1 MAVNAASSSYVNN
14 ASSNKGFSGL
24 ASGVDTESMVEQLLS
39 GTQSK
44 IDKQEGIKQQL
55 EWKQEIYRDI
65 ISQIN
70 SFQNKFFSYSS
81 SSNLM
86 SEAFFNAMS
95 AISSSSAFK
104 ATATTSASTGSS
116 SMEVRRLA
124 TKASITSGSTVSG
137 TLSGKL
143 DKAALQKLIDGQLG
157 TKEDYTVKFKVGDKD
172 VSVDLR
178 DVFVS
183 EDGKSFTNHTAA
195 DRDRLIQEKLTE
207 AFKDTGVKATVTGG
221 TVKLVTEG
229 DGRQTITVSG
239 DSGKLGLQR
248 LGLTANATSVNKTSD
263 KTSTLTG
270 KVDGTPKMEFTVT
283 LDDLKK
289 TVSIDLR
296 DLMDKN
302 GALLG
307 SDKIKDVLQKGL
319 DMAHGEGQVNIKG
332 FDVATGTFDLE
343 AGPGRKVD
351 IGGSDAAMAA
361 LGMKNGQSNRI
372 TLGSKLGDLNLGTKL
387 QGGTFRFTI
396 NGQEFH
402 FTEDTAIIDA
412 MDIINRSDAGV
423 RMVYRAQDDKFV
435 LEAKESGA
443 GKQIEI
449 SQEEGNF
456 INALFG
462 SGVKTGSRMRSKALE
477 AYEIPFSTDVSFDS
491 TKLLATPGDTTLKD
505 LGLTLKDKDGKDIPE
520 ETKLSDLST
529 ASGGIYSFDAEKTTI
544 TRKVDN
550 KLTLA
555 DLGLTLKDKDGKAI
569 AGTTTLAELS
579 KVSDGLYSFADG
591 KIMRQVDGETTLD
604 DLGIQLGGIPGTT
617 TLNDLTTATSGKLVY
632 EDGRIVLTQNYGTTD
647 AVTAESLEK
656 LFGTDDFNNLGV
668 DSGTAFQKVD
678 GQNAEVMVDGT
689 LTERSSNNF
698 TINGIN
704 YDLNDITGEYSDVTK
719 DYSVA
724 VTFDGTT
731 YKDANGKE
739 YTDVIEVDDGGTKK
753 YLAFSGNYKD
763 ADGKTVNKDD
773 LVDVGGVM
781 KKFTGTA
788 AKVTVTQNTDQIMD
802 GIKEFIDEYN
812 KLVKTLNDLVDED
825 TTYREYPPLTAAQ
838 KKEMSEREIELW
850 EEKSKGGLLHRD
862 STVQTF
868 LQQMRTALYQKP
880 AGAGYALYELGIETG
895 TWEQKGQLTFGTD
908 GEAKLRQLL
917 ENDPTGVM
925 KLFTDKE
932 EGLGAKLNEI
942 LNQTAKISS
951 SSPGT
956 LVQIAGVKG
965 MGTDKNNSMYEQMK
979 AIDDKIA
986 ALKRTYEAEKTRYW
1000 KQFNTMEQLIS
1011 NMNTQ
1016 SAYLAQ
1022 MMGG

>member
-44 IDKQEGIKQQL
+44 IDKQEGLKQQL
-55 EWKQEIYRDI
+55 QWKQEIYRDI

-70 SFQNKFFSYSS
+70 SFQTKFFSFSS

-86 SEAFFNAMS
+86 SDAFFNAMS

-104 ATATTSASTGSS
+104 ATATSSASTGSS

-124 TKASITSGSTVSG
+124 TKASITSGSTI
-137 TLSGKL
+137 SGKL
-143 DKAALQKLIDGQLG
+143 DGKLDSAALQKLIDGQLG
-157 TKEDYTVKFKVGDKD
+157 TKEDYTVKFKVGDKS

-178 DVFVS
+178 DVFVNDS
-183 EDGKSFTNHTAA
+183 TGTFTNYTAA
-195 DRDRLIQEKLTE
+195 DRDRLIQEKLTD
-207 AFKDTGVKATVTGG
+207 AFKDTGVKASVSGG
-221 TVKLVTEG
+221 TIKLVSEG
-229 DGRQTITVSG
+229 DNRQTITVSG
-239 DSGKLGLQR
+239 DSGKLGLQK
-248 LGLTANATSVNKTSD
+248 LGLTANATSVNKTAN

-270 KVDGTPKMEFTVT
+270 KVDGTPRMEFTVT

-296 DLMDKN
+296 DLMNADGSLKSDADIQK
-302 GALLG
+302 AL
-307 SDKIKDVLQKGL
+307 QAGL
-319 DMAHGEGQVNIKG
+319 DMAHGKGQVTARFGADG
-332 FDVATGTFDLE
+332 FELEVGT
-343 AGPGRKVD
+343 GRKVD
-351 IGGSDAAMAA
+351 IGGSDAAMAV
-361 LGMKNGQSNRI
+361 LGMKNGDSNRI

-387 QGGTFRFTI
+387 QGGSFRFTI

-402 FTEDTAIIDA
+402 FTEDTAIIDV
-412 MDIINRSDAGV
+412 MDVINRSDAGV
-423 RMVYRAQDDKFV
+423 RMIYRAQDDKFV

-443 GKQIEI
+443 GKQIVM
-449 SQEEGNF
+449 SQEEGNL

-462 SGVKTGSRMRSKALE
+462 SGIPSGGRMRSKALE
-477 AYEIPFSTDVSFDS
+477 PYEIPFSTDVAFDS
-491 TKLLATPGDTTLKD
+491 SKLNATTPGDTTLKD

-520 ETKLSDLST
+520 ETKLSDLSK
-529 ASGGIYSFDAEKTTI
+529 ASGGIYSFDADNKTI
-544 TRKVDN
+544 TRKVDG

-555 DLGLTLKDKDGKAI
+555 DIGLTLNDKDGNPI
-569 AGTTTLAELS
+569 AGTTTLADLA
-579 KVSDGLYSFADG
+579 KTSDGLYTFTGG
-591 KIMRQVDGETTLD
+591 KIMRQVDGNTTLG
-604 DLGIQLGGIPGTT
+604 DLGLRFKGLDGSTKLSDLST
-617 TLNDLTTATSGKLVY
+617 LTTEFDY
-632 EDGRIVLTQNYGTTD
+632 EDGHIILKETFEPKGDRAKEAML
-647 AVTAESLEK
+647 K
-656 LFGTDDFNNLGV
+656 LFGTDGKIEV
-668 DSGTAFQKVD
+668 GTDGGGDAFQKVD
-678 GQNAEVMVDGT
+678 GQNAIVVVDGAQ
-689 LTERSSNNF
+689 TERSSNNF

-704 YDLNDITGEYSDVTK
+704 YDLNDITGTYSDVTL
-719 DYSVA
+719 
-724 VTFDGTT
+724 
-731 YKDANGKE
+731 N
-739 YTDVIEVDDGGTKK
+739 
-753 YLAFSGNYKD
+753 D
-763 ADGKTVNKDD
+763 ADGKYYDADGNVVEAKD

-781 KKFTGTA
+781 KKFSGTV
-788 AKVTVTQNTDQIMD
+788 AKVTVSQNTDQIMD

-812 KLVKTLNDLVDED
+812 KLVKTLNDLIDED
-825 TTYREYPPLTAAQ
+825 TTYREYPPLTSAQ

-850 EEKSKGGLLHRD
+850 EEKSKGGLLYRD
-862 STVQTF
+862 SNIETF

-925 KLFTDKE
+925 KLFTDKT
-932 EGLGAKLNEI
+932 EGLGTKLNDI
-942 LNQTAKISS
+942 LNQTAKVSS

-965 MGTDKNNSMYEQMK
+965 MGTDKNNTMYDQMK

-1016 SAYLAQ
+1016 SSYLAQ

>member
-95 AISSSSAFK
+95 ALSSSSAFK

-248 LGLTANATSVNKTSD
+248 LGLTANATSVNKTAN

-307 SDKIKDVLQKGL
+307 SDKIKNVLQKGL

-332 FDVATGTFDLE
+332 FDVATGSFDLE

-351 IGGSDAAMAA
+351 IGGGDAAMAA

-402 FTEDTAIIDA
+402 FTEDIAIIDA

-477 AYEIPFSTDVSFDS
+477 AYEIPFSTDVSFES
-491 TKLLATPGDTTLKD
+491 SKLLATPGDTTLKD

-520 ETKLSDLST
+520 ETKLSDLSK
-529 ASGGIYSFDAEKTTI
+529 ASGGIYSFDADKTTI
-544 TRKVDN
+544 TRKVDD

-555 DLGLTLKDKDGKAI
+555 DLGLALKDKDGNAI

-668 DSGTAFQKVD
+668 DSGTAFKKVD

-689 LTERSSNNF
+689 KTERSSNNF

-704 YDLNDITGEYSDVTK
+704 YDLNDITGEYSDVTFNE
-719 DYSVA
+719 
-724 VTFDGTT
+724 TDG
-731 YKDANGKE
+731 
-739 YTDVIEVDDGGTKK
+739 K
-753 YLAFSGNYKD
+753 YYD
-763 ADGKTVNKDD
+763 ADGNVVNPND

-979 AIDDKIA
+979 AIDNKIA
-986 ALKRTYEAEKTRYW
+986 ALKKTYEAEKTRYW

-1016 SAYLAQ
+1016 SSYLAQ

>member
-44 IDKQEGIKQQL
+44 IDKQEGLKQQL
-55 EWKQEIYRDI
+55 QWKQEIYRDI

-70 SFQNKFFSYSS
+70 SFQTKFFSFSS

-86 SEAFFNAMS
+86 SDAFFNAMS

-124 TKASITSGSTVSG
+124 TKASITSGSTI
-137 TLSGKL
+137 SGKL
-143 DKAALQKLIDGQLG
+143 DGKLNSAALRKLIDGQLG
-157 TKEDYTVKFKVGDKD
+157 TDKDYTVKFKVGDKS

-178 DVFVS
+178 DVFVNDS
-183 EDGKSFTNHTAA
+183 TGTFTNYTAA
-195 DRDRLIQEKLTE
+195 DRDRLIQEKLTD
-207 AFKDTGVKATVTGG
+207 AFKDTGVKASVSGG
-221 TVKLVTEG
+221 TIKLVSEG
-229 DGRQTITVSG
+229 DNRQTITVSG
-239 DSGKLGLQR
+239 DSGKLGLQK
-248 LGLTANATSVNKTSD
+248 LGLTANATSVNKTAN

-270 KVDGTPKMEFTVT
+270 KVDGTPRMEFTVT

-296 DLMDKN
+296 DLMNADGSLKSDADIQK
-302 GALLG
+302 AL
-307 SDKIKDVLQKGL
+307 QAGL
-319 DMAHGEGQVNIKG
+319 DMAHGKDQVIIEPKPGADG
-332 FDVATGTFDLE
+332 FELVVKN
-343 AGPGRKVD
+343 GRKVD
-351 IGGSDAAMAA
+351 IGGGDAAMAV
-361 LGMKNGQSNRI
+361 LGMKNGDSNRI

-387 QGGTFRFTI
+387 QGGSFRFTI

-402 FTEDTAIIDA
+402 FTEDTAIIDV
-412 MDIINRSDAGV
+412 MDVINRSDAGV
-423 RMVYRAQDDKFV
+423 RMIYRAQDDKFV

-443 GKQIEI
+443 GKQIVM
-449 SQEEGNF
+449 SQEEGNL

-462 SGVKTGSRMRSKALE
+462 SGIPSGGRMRSKALE
-477 AYEIPFSTDVSFDS
+477 PYEIPFSTDVAFDS
-491 TKLLATPGDTTLKD
+491 SKLNATTPGDTTLKD

-520 ETKLSDLST
+520 ETKLSDLSK
-529 ASGGIYSFDAEKTTI
+529 ASGGIYSFDADNKTI
-544 TRKVDN
+544 TRKVDG

-555 DLGLTLKDKDGKAI
+555 DIGLTLNDKDGNPI
-569 AGTTTLAELS
+569 AGTTTLADLA
-579 KVSDGLYSFADG
+579 KTSDGLYTFTGG
-591 KIMRQVDGETTLD
+591 KIMRQVDGNTTLG
-604 DLGIQLGGIPGTT
+604 DLGLRFKGLDGSTKLSDLST
-617 TLNDLTTATSGKLVY
+617 LTTEFDY
-632 EDGRIVLTQNYGTTD
+632 EDGHIILKETFEPKGDRAKEAML
-647 AVTAESLEK
+647 K
-656 LFGTDDFNNLGV
+656 LFGTDGKIEV
-668 DSGTAFQKVD
+668 GTDGGGDAFQKVD
-678 GQNAEVMVDGT
+678 GQNAIVVVDGAP
-689 LTERSSNNF
+689 TERSSNNF

-704 YDLNDITGEYSDVTK
+704 YDLNDITGTYSDVTL
-719 DYSVA
+719 
-724 VTFDGTT
+724 
-731 YKDANGKE
+731 N
-739 YTDVIEVDDGGTKK
+739 
-753 YLAFSGNYKD
+753 D
-763 ADGKTVNKDD
+763 ADGEYYDADGNVVKAKD

-781 KKFTGTA
+781 KKFSGTA
-788 AKVTVTQNTDQIMD
+788 AKVTVSQNTDQIMD

-812 KLVKTLNDLVDED
+812 KLVKTLNDLIDED
-825 TTYREYPPLTAAQ
+825 TTYREYPPLTSAQ

-850 EEKSKGGLLHRD
+850 EEKSKGGLLYRD
-862 STVQTF
+862 SNIETF

-925 KLFTDKE
+925 KLFTDKT
-932 EGLGAKLNEI
+932 EGLGTKLNDI
-942 LNQTAKISS
+942 LNQTAKVSS

-965 MGTDKNNSMYEQMK
+965 MGTDKNNTMYDQMK

-1016 SAYLAQ
+1016 SSYLAQ

>member
-95 AISSSSAFK
+95 ALSSSSAFK

-248 LGLTANATSVNKTSD
+248 LGLTANATSVNKTAN

-307 SDKIKDVLQKGL
+307 SDKIKNVLQKGL

-332 FDVATGTFDLE
+332 FDVATGSFDLE

-351 IGGSDAAMAA
+351 IGGGDAAMAA

-402 FTEDTAIIDA
+402 FTEDIAIIDA

-477 AYEIPFSTDVSFDS
+477 AYEIPFSTDVSFES
-491 TKLLATPGDTTLKD
+491 SKLLATPGDTTLKD

-520 ETKLSDLST
+520 ETKLSDLSK
-529 ASGGIYSFDAEKTTI
+529 ASGGIYSFDADKTTI
-544 TRKVDN
+544 TRKVDD

-555 DLGLTLKDKDGKAI
+555 DLGLALKDKDGNAI

-668 DSGTAFQKVD
+668 DSGTAFKKVD

-689 LTERSSNNF
+689 KTERSSNNF

-704 YDLNDITGEYSDVTK
+704 YDLNDITGEYSDVTFNE
-719 DYSVA
+719 
-724 VTFDGTT
+724 TDG
-731 YKDANGKE
+731 
-739 YTDVIEVDDGGTKK
+739 K
-753 YLAFSGNYKD
+753 YYD
-763 ADGKTVNKDD
+763 ADGNVVNPND

>member
-44 IDKQEGIKQQL
+44 IDKQEGLKQQL
-55 EWKQEIYRDI
+55 QWKQEIYRDI

-70 SFQNKFFSYSS
+70 SFQTKFFSFSS

-86 SEAFFNAMS
+86 SDAFFNAMS

-104 ATATTSASTGSS
+104 ATATSSASTGSS

-124 TKASITSGSTVSG
+124 TKASITSGSTI
-137 TLSGKL
+137 SGKL
-143 DKAALQKLIDGQLG
+143 DGKLDSAALQKLIDGQLG
-157 TKEDYTVKFKVGDKD
+157 TKEDYTVKFKVGDKS

-178 DVFVS
+178 DVFVNDS
-183 EDGKSFTNHTAA
+183 TGTFTNYTAA
-195 DRDRLIQEKLTE
+195 DRDRLIQEKLTD
-207 AFKDTGVKATVTGG
+207 AFKDTGVKASVSGG
-221 TVKLVTEG
+221 TIKLVSEG
-229 DGRQTITVSG
+229 DNRQTITVSG
-239 DSGKLGLQR
+239 DSGKLGLQK
-248 LGLTANATSVNKTSD
+248 LGLTANATSVNKTAN

-270 KVDGTPKMEFTVT
+270 KVDGTPRMEFTVT

-296 DLMDKN
+296 DLMNADGSLKSDADIQK
-302 GALLG
+302 AL
-307 SDKIKDVLQKGL
+307 QAGL
-319 DMAHGEGQVNIKG
+319 DMAHGKGQVTARFGADG
-332 FDVATGTFDLE
+332 FELEVGT
-343 AGPGRKVD
+343 GRKVD
-351 IGGSDAAMAA
+351 IGGSDAAMAV
-361 LGMKNGQSNRI
+361 LGMKNGDSNRI

-387 QGGTFRFTI
+387 QGGSFRFTI

-402 FTEDTAIIDA
+402 FTEDTAIIDV
-412 MDIINRSDAGV
+412 MDVINRSDAGV
-423 RMVYRAQDDKFV
+423 RMIYRAQDDKFV

-443 GKQIEI
+443 GKQIVM
-449 SQEEGNF
+449 SQEEGNL

-462 SGVKTGSRMRSKALE
+462 SGIPSGGRMRSKALE
-477 AYEIPFSTDVSFDS
+477 PYEIPFSTDVAFDS
-491 TKLLATPGDTTLKD
+491 SKLNATTPGDTTLKD

-520 ETKLSDLST
+520 ETKLSDLSK
-529 ASGGIYSFDAEKTTI
+529 ASGGIYSFDADNKTI
-544 TRKVDN
+544 TRKVDG

-555 DLGLTLKDKDGKAI
+555 DIGLTLNDKDGNPI
-569 AGTTTLAELS
+569 AGTTTLADLA
-579 KVSDGLYSFADG
+579 KVSDGLYSFTGG
-591 KIMRQVDGETTLD
+591 KIMRQVDGNTTLG
-604 DLGIQLGGIPGTT
+604 DLGLRFKGLDGSTKLSDLST
-617 TLNDLTTATSGKLVY
+617 LTTEFDY
-632 EDGRIVLTQNYGTTD
+632 EDGHIILKETFEPKGDRAKEAML
-647 AVTAESLEK
+647 K
-656 LFGTDDFNNLGV
+656 LFGTDGKIEV
-668 DSGTAFQKVD
+668 GTDGGGDAFQKVD
-678 GQNAEVMVDGT
+678 GQNAIVVVDGAQ
-689 LTERSSNNF
+689 TERSSNNF

-704 YDLNDITGEYSDVTK
+704 YDLNDITGTYSDVTL
-719 DYSVA
+719 
-724 VTFDGTT
+724 
-731 YKDANGKE
+731 N
-739 YTDVIEVDDGGTKK
+739 
-753 YLAFSGNYKD
+753 D
-763 ADGKTVNKDD
+763 ADGKYYDADGNVVEAKD

-781 KKFTGTA
+781 KKFSGTV
-788 AKVTVTQNTDQIMD
+788 AKVTVSQNTDQIMD

-812 KLVKTLNDLVDED
+812 KLVKTLNDLIDED
-825 TTYREYPPLTAAQ
+825 TTYREYPPLTSAQ

-850 EEKSKGGLLHRD
+850 EEKSKGGLLYRD
-862 STVQTF
+862 SNIETF

-925 KLFTDKE
+925 KLFTDKT
-932 EGLGAKLNEI
+932 EGLGTKLNDI
-942 LNQTAKISS
+942 LNQTAKVSS

-965 MGTDKNNSMYEQMK
+965 MGTDKNNSMYDQMK

-1016 SAYLAQ
+1016 SSYLAQ

>member
-44 IDKQEGIKQQL
+44 IDKQEGLKQQL
-55 EWKQEIYRDI
+55 QWKQEIYRDI

-70 SFQNKFFSYSS
+70 SFQTKFFSFSS

-86 SEAFFNAMS
+86 SDAFFNAMS

-124 TKASITSGSTVSG
+124 TKASITSGSTI
-137 TLSGKL
+137 SGKL
-143 DKAALQKLIDGQLG
+143 DGKLDSAALQKLIDGQLG
-157 TKEDYTVKFKVGDKD
+157 TKEDYTVKFKVGDKS

-178 DVFVS
+178 DVFVNDS
-183 EDGKSFTNHTAA
+183 TGTFTNYTAA
-195 DRDRLIQEKLTE
+195 DRDRLIQEKLTA
-207 AFKDTGVKATVTGG
+207 AFKDTGVKASVSGG
-221 TVKLVTEG
+221 TIKLVSEG
-229 DGRQTITVSG
+229 DNRQTITVSG
-239 DSGKLGLQR
+239 DSGKLGLQK
-248 LGLTANATSVNKTSD
+248 LGLTANATSVNKTAN

-296 DLMDKN
+296 DLMNADGSLKSDADIQK
-302 GALLG
+302 AL
-307 SDKIKDVLQKGL
+307 QAGL
-319 DMAHGEGQVNIKG
+319 DMAHGKGQITAKFGADG
-332 FDVATGTFDLE
+332 FELEVGT
-343 AGPGRKVD
+343 GRKVD
-351 IGGSDAAMAA
+351 IGGSDAAMAV
-361 LGMKNGQSNRI
+361 LGMKNGDSNRI

-387 QGGTFRFTI
+387 QGGSFRFTI

-402 FTEDTAIIDA
+402 FTEDTAIIDV
-412 MDIINRSDAGV
+412 MDVINRSDAGV
-423 RMVYRAQDDKFV
+423 RMIYRAQDDKFV
-435 LEAKESGA
+435 MEAKESGA
-443 GKQIEI
+443 GKQIVM
-449 SQEEGNF
+449 SQEEGNL

-462 SGVKTGSRMRSKALE
+462 SGIPSGGRMRSKALE
-477 AYEIPFSTDVSFDS
+477 PYEIPFSTDVAFDS
-491 TKLLATPGDTTLKD
+491 SKLNATTPGDTTLKD

-520 ETKLSDLST
+520 ETKLSDLSK
-529 ASGGIYSFDAEKTTI
+529 ASGGIYSFDADNKTI
-544 TRKVDN
+544 TRKVDG

-555 DLGLTLKDKDGKAI
+555 DIGLTLNDKDGNPI
-569 AGTTTLAELS
+569 AGTTTLADLA
-579 KVSDGLYSFADG
+579 KTSDGLYSFTGG
-591 KIMRQVDGETTLD
+591 KIMRQVDGNTTLG
-604 DLGIQLGGIPGTT
+604 DLGLRFKGLDGSTKLSDLST
-617 TLNDLTTATSGKLVY
+617 LTTEFDY
-632 EDGRIVLTQNYGTTD
+632 EDGHIILKETFEPKGDRAKEAML
-647 AVTAESLEK
+647 K
-656 LFGTDDFNNLGV
+656 LFGTDGKIEV
-668 DSGTAFQKVD
+668 GTDGGGDAFQKVD
-678 GQNAEVMVDGT
+678 GQNAIVVVDGAQ
-689 LTERSSNNF
+689 TERSSNNF

-704 YDLNDITGEYSDVTK
+704 YDLNDITGTYSDVTL
-719 DYSVA
+719 
-724 VTFDGTT
+724 
-731 YKDANGKE
+731 N
-739 YTDVIEVDDGGTKK
+739 
-753 YLAFSGNYKD
+753 D
-763 ADGKTVNKDD
+763 ADGKYYDADGNVVEAKD

-781 KKFTGTA
+781 KKFSGTV
-788 AKVTVTQNTDQIMD
+788 AKVTVSQNTDQIMD

-812 KLVKTLNDLVDED
+812 KLVKTLNDLIDED
-825 TTYREYPPLTAAQ
+825 TTYREYAPLTAAQ

-850 EEKSKGGLLHRD
+850 EEKSKGGLLYRD
-862 STVQTF
+862 SNIETF

-925 KLFTDKE
+925 KLFTDKT
-932 EGLGAKLNEI
+932 EGLGTKLNDI
-942 LNQTAKISS
+942 LNQTAKVSS

-965 MGTDKNNSMYEQMK
+965 MGTDKNNTMYDQMK

-1016 SAYLAQ
+1016 SSYLAQ

>member
-44 IDKQEGIKQQL
+44 IDKQEGLKQQL
-55 EWKQEIYRDI
+55 QWKQEIYRDI

-70 SFQNKFFSYSS
+70 SFQTKFFSFSS

-86 SEAFFNAMS
+86 SDAFFNAMS

-124 TKASITSGSTVSG
+124 TKASITSGSTI
-137 TLSGKL
+137 SGKL
-143 DKAALQKLIDGQLG
+143 DGKLDSAALQKLIDGQLG
-157 TKEDYTVKFKVGDKD
+157 TKEDYTVKFKVGDKS

-178 DVFVS
+178 DVFVNDS
-183 EDGKSFTNHTAA
+183 TGTFTNYTAA
-195 DRDRLIQEKLTE
+195 DRDRLIQEKLTD
-207 AFKDTGVKATVTGG
+207 AFKDTGVKASVSGG
-221 TVKLVTEG
+221 TIKLVSEG
-229 DGRQTITVSG
+229 DNRQTITVSG
-239 DSGKLGLQR
+239 DSGKLGLQK
-248 LGLTANATSVNKTSD
+248 LGLTANATSVNKTAN

-270 KVDGTPKMEFTVT
+270 KVDGTPRMEFTVT

-296 DLMDKN
+296 DLMNADGSLKSDADIQK
-302 GALLG
+302 AL
-307 SDKIKDVLQKGL
+307 QAGL
-319 DMAHGEGQVNIKG
+319 DMAHGKGQVTAKFGADG
-332 FDVATGTFDLE
+332 FELEVGT
-343 AGPGRKVD
+343 GRKVD
-351 IGGSDAAMAA
+351 IGGSDAAMAV
-361 LGMKNGQSNRI
+361 LGMKNGDSNRI

-387 QGGTFRFTI
+387 QGGSFRFTI

-402 FTEDTAIIDA
+402 FTEDTAIIDV
-412 MDIINRSDAGV
+412 MDVINRSDAGV
-423 RMVYRAQDDKFV
+423 RMIYRAQDDKFV
-435 LEAKESGA
+435 MEAKESGA
-443 GKQIEI
+443 GKQIVM
-449 SQEEGNF
+449 SQEEGNL

-462 SGVKTGSRMRSKALE
+462 SGIPSGGRMRSKALE
-477 AYEIPFSTDVSFDS
+477 PYEIPFSTDVAFDS
-491 TKLLATPGDTTLKD
+491 SKLNATTPGDTTLKD

-520 ETKLSDLST
+520 ETKLSDLSK
-529 ASGGIYSFDAEKTTI
+529 ASGGIYSFDADNKTI
-544 TRKVDN
+544 TRKVDG

-555 DLGLTLKDKDGKAI
+555 DIGLNLNDKDGNPI
-569 AGTTTLAELS
+569 AGTTTLADLA
-579 KVSDGLYSFADG
+579 KTSDGLYSFTGG
-591 KIMRQVDGETTLD
+591 KIMRQVDGNTTLG
-604 DLGIQLGGIPGTT
+604 DLGLRFKGLDGSTKLSDLST
-617 TLNDLTTATSGKLVY
+617 LTTEFDY
-632 EDGRIVLTQNYGTTD
+632 EDGHIILKETFEPKGDRAKEAML
-647 AVTAESLEK
+647 K
-656 LFGTDDFNNLGV
+656 LFGTDGKIEV
-668 DSGTAFQKVD
+668 GTDGGGDAFQKVD
-678 GQNAEVMVDGT
+678 GQNAIVVVDGAK
-689 LTERSSNNF
+689 TERSSNNF

-704 YDLNDITGEYSDVTK
+704 YDLNDITGTYSDVTL
-719 DYSVA
+719 
-724 VTFDGTT
+724 
-731 YKDANGKE
+731 N
-739 YTDVIEVDDGGTKK
+739 
-753 YLAFSGNYKD
+753 D
-763 ADGKTVNKDD
+763 ADGKYYDADGNVVEAKD

-781 KKFTGTA
+781 KKFSGTV
-788 AKVTVTQNTDQIMD
+788 AKVTVSQNTDQIMD

-812 KLVKTLNDLVDED
+812 KLVKTLNDLIDED
-825 TTYREYPPLTAAQ
+825 TTYREYPPLTSAQ

-850 EEKSKGGLLHRD
+850 EEKSKGGLLYRD
-862 STVQTF
+862 SNIETF

-925 KLFTDKE
+925 KLFTDKT
-932 EGLGAKLNEI
+932 EGLGTKLNDI
-942 LNQTAKISS
+942 LNQTAKVSS

-965 MGTDKNNSMYEQMK
+965 MGTDKNNTMYDQMK

-1016 SAYLAQ
+1016 SSYLAQ

>member
-1 MAVNAASSSYVNN
+1 MAVNAASSSYVNS

-44 IDKQEGIKQQL
+44 IDKQEGLKQQL
-55 EWKQEIYRDI
+55 QWKQEIYRDI

-70 SFQNKFFSYSS
+70 SFQTKFFSFSS

-86 SEAFFNAMS
+86 SDAFFNAMS

-124 TKASITSGSTVSG
+124 TKASITSGSTI
-137 TLSGKL
+137 SGKL
-143 DKAALQKLIDGQLG
+143 DGKLDSAALQKLIDGQLG
-157 TKEDYTVKFKVGDKD
+157 TKEDYTVKFKVGDKS

-178 DVFVS
+178 DVFVNDS
-183 EDGKSFTNHTAA
+183 TGTFTNYTAA
-195 DRDRLIQEKLTE
+195 DRDRLIQEKLTD
-207 AFKDTGVKATVTGG
+207 AFKDTGVKASVSGG
-221 TVKLVTEG
+221 TIKLVSEG
-229 DGRQTITVSG
+229 DNRQTITVSG
-239 DSGKLGLQR
+239 DSGKLGLQK
-248 LGLTANATSVNKTSD
+248 LGLTANATSVNKTAN

-296 DLMDKN
+296 DLMDDN
-302 GALLG
+302 GALLD
-307 SDKIKDVLQKGL
+307 SDKIEDALQKGL

-332 FDVATGTFDLE
+332 FDAATGSFTLE

-351 IGGSDAAMAA
+351 IGGGDAAMAA

-387 QGGTFRFTI
+387 QGGSFRFTI

-402 FTEDTAIIDA
+402 FTEDTAIIDV
-412 MDIINRSDAGV
+412 MDVINRSDAGV
-423 RMVYRAQDDKFV
+423 RMIYRAQDDKFV
-435 LEAKESGA
+435 MEAKESGA
-443 GKQIEI
+443 GKQIVM
-449 SQEEGNF
+449 SQEEGNL

-462 SGVKTGSRMRSKALE
+462 SGIPSGGRMRSKTLE
-477 AYEIPFSTDVSFDS
+477 PYEIPFSTDVAFDS
-491 TKLLATPGDTTLKD
+491 SKLNATTPGDTTLKD

-520 ETKLSDLST
+520 ETKLSDLSK
-529 ASGGIYSFDAEKTTI
+529 ASGGIYSFDADNKTI
-544 TRKVDN
+544 TRKVDG

-555 DLGLTLKDKDGKAI
+555 DIGLTLNDKDGNPI
-569 AGTTTLAELS
+569 AGTTTLADLA
-579 KVSDGLYSFADG
+579 KTSDGLYSFTGG
-591 KIMRQVDGETTLD
+591 KIMRQVDGNTTLG
-604 DLGIQLGGIPGTT
+604 DLGLRFKGLDASTKLSDLST
-617 TLNDLTTATSGKLVY
+617 LTTEFDY
-632 EDGRIVLTQNYGTTD
+632 EDGHIILKETFEPKGDR
-647 AVTAESLEK
+647 AKEAMMK
-656 LFGTDDFNNLGV
+656 LFGTDGKIEV
-668 DSGTAFQKVD
+668 GTDGGGDAFQKVD
-678 GQNAEVMVDGT
+678 GQNAIVVVDGAQ
-689 LTERSSNNF
+689 TERSSNNF

-704 YDLNDITGEYSDVTK
+704 YDLNDITGTYSDVTL
-719 DYSVA
+719 
-724 VTFDGTT
+724 
-731 YKDANGKE
+731 N
-739 YTDVIEVDDGGTKK
+739 
-753 YLAFSGNYKD
+753 D
-763 ADGKTVNKDD
+763 ADGKYYDADGNVVDAKD

-781 KKFTGTA
+781 KKFSGTV
-788 AKVTVTQNTDQIMD
+788 AKVTVSQNTDQIMD

-812 KLVKTLNDLVDED
+812 KLVKTLNDLIDED
-825 TTYREYPPLTAAQ
+825 TTYREYAPLTAAQ

-850 EEKSKGGLLHRD
+850 EEKSKGGLLYRD
-862 STVQTF
+862 SNIETF

-925 KLFTDKE
+925 KLFTDKT
-932 EGLGAKLNEI
+932 EGLGTKLNDI
-942 LNQTAKISS
+942 LNQTAKVSS

-965 MGTDKNNSMYEQMK
+965 MGTDKNNTMYDQMK

-1016 SAYLAQ
+1016 SSYLAQ

>member
-44 IDKQEGIKQQL
+44 IDKQEGLKQQL
-55 EWKQEIYRDI
+55 QWKQEIYRDI

-70 SFQNKFFSYSS
+70 SFQTKFFSFSS

-86 SEAFFNAMS
+86 SDAFFNAMS

-104 ATATTSASTGSS
+104 ATATSSASTGSS

-124 TKASITSGSTVSG
+124 TKASITSGSTI
-137 TLSGKL
+137 SGKL
-143 DKAALQKLIDGQLG
+143 DGKLDSAALQKLIDGQLG
-157 TKEDYTVKFKVGDKD
+157 TKEDYTVKFKVGDKS

-178 DVFVS
+178 DVFVNDS
-183 EDGKSFTNHTAA
+183 TGTFTNYTAA
-195 DRDRLIQEKLTE
+195 DRDRLIQEKLTD
-207 AFKDTGVKATVTGG
+207 AFKDTGVKASVSGG
-221 TVKLVTEG
+221 TIKLVSEG
-229 DGRQTITVSG
+229 DNRQTITVSG
-239 DSGKLGLQR
+239 DSGKLGLQK
-248 LGLTANATSVNKTSD
+248 LGLTANATSVNKTAN

-270 KVDGTPKMEFTVT
+270 KVDGTPRMEFTVT

-296 DLMDKN
+296 DLMNADGSLKSDADIQK
-302 GALLG
+302 AL
-307 SDKIKDVLQKGL
+307 QAGL
-319 DMAHGEGQVNIKG
+319 DMAHGKGQVTARFGADG
-332 FDVATGTFDLE
+332 FELEVGT
-343 AGPGRKVD
+343 GRKVD
-351 IGGSDAAMAA
+351 IGGSDAAMAV
-361 LGMKNGQSNRI
+361 LGMKNGDSNRI

-387 QGGTFRFTI
+387 QGGSFRFTI

-402 FTEDTAIIDA
+402 FTEDTAIIDV
-412 MDIINRSDAGV
+412 MDVINRSDAGV
-423 RMVYRAQDDKFV
+423 RMIYRAQDDKFV

-443 GKQIEI
+443 GKQIVM
-449 SQEEGNF
+449 SQEEGNL

-462 SGVKTGSRMRSKALE
+462 SGIPSGKQMRSKALE
-477 AYEIPFSTDVSFDS
+477 PYEIPFSTDVAFDS
-491 TKLLATPGDTTLKD
+491 SKLNATTPGDTTLKD

-520 ETKLSDLST
+520 ETKLSDLSK
-529 ASGGIYSFDAEKTTI
+529 ASGGIYSFDADNKTI
-544 TRKVDN
+544 TRKVDG

-555 DLGLTLKDKDGKAI
+555 DIGLTLNDKDGNPI
-569 AGTTTLAELS
+569 AGTTTLADLA
-579 KVSDGLYSFADG
+579 KVSDGLYSFTGG
-591 KIMRQVDGETTLD
+591 KIMRQVDGNTTLG
-604 DLGIQLGGIPGTT
+604 DLGLRFKGLDGSTKLSDLST
-617 TLNDLTTATSGKLVY
+617 LTTEFDY
-632 EDGRIVLTQNYGTTD
+632 EDGHIILKETFEPKGDRAKEAML
-647 AVTAESLEK
+647 K
-656 LFGTDDFNNLGV
+656 LFGTDGKIEV
-668 DSGTAFQKVD
+668 GTDGGGDAFQKVD
-678 GQNAEVMVDGT
+678 GQNAIVVVDGAQ
-689 LTERSSNNF
+689 TERSSNNF

-704 YDLNDITGEYSDVTK
+704 YDLNDITGTYSDVTL
-719 DYSVA
+719 
-724 VTFDGTT
+724 
-731 YKDANGKE
+731 N
-739 YTDVIEVDDGGTKK
+739 
-753 YLAFSGNYKD
+753 D
-763 ADGKTVNKDD
+763 ADGKYYDADGNVVEAKD

-781 KKFTGTA
+781 KKFSGTV
-788 AKVTVTQNTDQIMD
+788 AKVTVSQNTDQIMD

-812 KLVKTLNDLVDED
+812 KLVKTLNDLIDED
-825 TTYREYPPLTAAQ
+825 TTYREYPPLTSAQ

-850 EEKSKGGLLHRD
+850 EEKSKGGLLYRD
-862 STVQTF
+862 SNIETF

-925 KLFTDKE
+925 KLFTDKT
-932 EGLGAKLNEI
+932 EGLGTKLNDI
-942 LNQTAKISS
+942 LNQTAKVSS

-965 MGTDKNNSMYEQMK
+965 MGTDKNNTMYDQMK

-1016 SAYLAQ
+1016 SSYLAQ

>member
-44 IDKQEGIKQQL
+44 IDKQEGLKQQL
-55 EWKQEIYRDI
+55 QWKQEIYRDI

-70 SFQNKFFSYSS
+70 SFQTKFFSFSS

-86 SEAFFNAMS
+86 SDAFFNAMS

-124 TKASITSGSTVSG
+124 TKASITSGSTI
-137 TLSGKL
+137 SGKL
-143 DKAALQKLIDGQLG
+143 DGKLNSAALRKLIDGQLG
-157 TKEDYTVKFKVGDKD
+157 TDKDYTVKFKVGDKS

-178 DVFVS
+178 DVFVNDS
-183 EDGKSFTNHTAA
+183 TGTFTNYTAA
-195 DRDRLIQEKLTE
+195 DRDRLIQEKLTD
-207 AFKDTGVKATVTGG
+207 AFKDTGVKASVSGG
-221 TVKLVTEG
+221 TIKLVSEG
-229 DGRQTITVSG
+229 DNRQTITVSG
-239 DSGKLGLQR
+239 DSGKLGLQK
-248 LGLTANATSVNKTSD
+248 LGLTANATSVNKTAN

-270 KVDGTPKMEFTVT
+270 KVDGTPRMEFTVT

-296 DLMDKN
+296 DLMNADGSLKSDADIQK
-302 GALLG
+302 AL
-307 SDKIKDVLQKGL
+307 QAGL
-319 DMAHGEGQVNIKG
+319 DMAHGKGQVTARFGADG
-332 FDVATGTFDLE
+332 FELEVGT
-343 AGPGRKVD
+343 GRKVD
-351 IGGSDAAMAA
+351 IGGSDAAMAV
-361 LGMKNGQSNRI
+361 LGMKNGDSNRI

-387 QGGTFRFTI
+387 QGGSFRFTI

-402 FTEDTAIIDA
+402 FTEDTAIIDV
-412 MDIINRSDAGV
+412 MDVINRSDAGV
-423 RMVYRAQDDKFV
+423 RMIYRAQDDKFV

-443 GKQIEI
+443 GKQIVM
-449 SQEEGNF
+449 SQEEGNL

-462 SGVKTGSRMRSKALE
+462 SGIPSGGRMRSKALE
-477 AYEIPFSTDVSFDS
+477 PYEIPFSTDVAFDS
-491 TKLLATPGDTTLKD
+491 SKLNATTPGDTTLKD

-520 ETKLSDLST
+520 ETKLSDLSK
-529 ASGGIYSFDAEKTTI
+529 ASGGIYSFDADNKTI
-544 TRKVDN
+544 TRKVDG

-555 DLGLTLKDKDGKAI
+555 DIGLTLNDKDGNPI
-569 AGTTTLAELS
+569 AGTTTLADLA
-579 KVSDGLYSFADG
+579 KTSDGLYTFTGG
-591 KIMRQVDGETTLD
+591 KIMRQVDGNTTLG
-604 DLGIQLGGIPGTT
+604 DLGLRFKGLDGSTKLSDLST
-617 TLNDLTTATSGKLVY
+617 LTTEFDY
-632 EDGRIVLTQNYGTTD
+632 EDGHIILKETFEPKGDRAKEAML
-647 AVTAESLEK
+647 K
-656 LFGTDDFNNLGV
+656 LFGTDGKIEV
-668 DSGTAFQKVD
+668 GTDGGGDAFQKVD
-678 GQNAEVMVDGT
+678 GQNAIVVVDGAP
-689 LTERSSNNF
+689 TERSSNNF

-704 YDLNDITGEYSDVTK
+704 YDLNDITGTYSDVTL
-719 DYSVA
+719 
-724 VTFDGTT
+724 
-731 YKDANGKE
+731 N
-739 YTDVIEVDDGGTKK
+739 
-753 YLAFSGNYKD
+753 D
-763 ADGKTVNKDD
+763 ADGEYYDADGNVVKAKD

-781 KKFTGTA
+781 KKFSGTA
-788 AKVTVTQNTDQIMD
+788 AKVTVSQNTDQIMD

-812 KLVKTLNDLVDED
+812 KLVKTLNDLIDED
-825 TTYREYPPLTAAQ
+825 TTYREYPPLTSAQ

-850 EEKSKGGLLHRD
+850 EEKSKGGLLYRD
-862 STVQTF
+862 SNIETF

-925 KLFTDKE
+925 KLFTDKT
-932 EGLGAKLNEI
+932 EGLGTKLNDI
-942 LNQTAKISS
+942 LNQTAKVSS

-965 MGTDKNNSMYEQMK
+965 MGTDKNNTMYDQMK

-1016 SAYLAQ
+1016 SSYLAQ

>member
-44 IDKQEGIKQQL
+44 IDKQEGLKQQL
-55 EWKQEIYRDI
+55 QWKQEIYRDI

-70 SFQNKFFSYSS
+70 SFQTKFFSFSS

-86 SEAFFNAMS
+86 SDAFFNAMS

-124 TKASITSGSTVSG
+124 TKASITSGSTI
-137 TLSGKL
+137 SGKL
-143 DKAALQKLIDGQLG
+143 DGKLNSAALRKLIDGQLG
-157 TKEDYTVKFKVGDKD
+157 TDKDYTVKFKVGDKN
-172 VSVDLR
+172 VSVNLR
-178 DVFVS
+178 DVFVNDS
-183 EDGKSFTNHTAA
+183 TGTFIDYTDANHTTA
-195 DRDRLIQEKLTE
+195 DRDRLIQEKLTD
-207 AFKDTGVKATVTGG
+207 AFKDTGVKASVSGG
-221 TVKLVTEG
+221 TIKLVTEG
-229 DGRQTITVSG
+229 DGRKTITVSG
-239 DSGKLGLQR
+239 DSGKLGLQK
-248 LGLTANATSVNKTSD
+248 LGLTANATSVNKTAN

-270 KVDGTPKMEFTVT
+270 KVDGTPRMEFTVT

-296 DLMDKN
+296 DLMNDDGSLKSDADIQT
-302 GALLG
+302 AL
-307 SDKIKDVLQKGL
+307 QAGL
-319 DMAHGEGQVNIKG
+319 DMAHGKDQVIIEPKPGADG
-332 FDVATGTFDLE
+332 FELVVKN
-343 AGPGRKVD
+343 GRKVD
-351 IGGSDAAMAA
+351 IGGGDAAMAV
-361 LGMKNGQSNRI
+361 LGMKNGDSNRI

-387 QGGTFRFTI
+387 QGGSFRFTI

-402 FTEDTAIIDA
+402 FTEDTAIIDV
-412 MDIINRSDAGV
+412 MDVINRSDAGV
-423 RMVYRAQDDKFV
+423 RMIYRAQDDKFV

-443 GKQIEI
+443 GKQIVM
-449 SQEEGNF
+449 SQEEGNL

-462 SGVKTGSRMRSKALE
+462 SGIPSGKLMRSKALE
-477 AYEIPFSTDVSFDS
+477 PYEIPFSTDVAFDS
-491 TKLLATPGDTTLKD
+491 SKLNATTPGDTTLKD

-520 ETKLSDLST
+520 ETKLSDLSK
-529 ASGGIYSFDAEKTTI
+529 ASGGIYSFDADNKTI
-544 TRKVDN
+544 TRKVDG

-555 DLGLTLKDKDGKAI
+555 DIGLTLNDKDGNPI
-569 AGTTTLAELS
+569 AGTTTLADLA
-579 KVSDGLYSFADG
+579 KTSDGLYTFTGG
-591 KIMRQVDGETTLD
+591 KIMRQVDGNTTLG
-604 DLGIQLGGIPGTT
+604 DLGLRFKGLDGSTKLSDLST
-617 TLNDLTTATSGKLVY
+617 LTTEFDY
-632 EDGRIVLTQNYGTTD
+632 EDGHIILKETFEPKGDRAKEAML
-647 AVTAESLEK
+647 K
-656 LFGTDDFNNLGV
+656 LFGTDGKIEV
-668 DSGTAFQKVD
+668 GTDGGGDAFQKVD
-678 GQNAEVMVDGT
+678 GQNAIVVVDGAQ
-689 LTERSSNNF
+689 TERSSNNF

-704 YDLNDITGEYSDVTK
+704 YDLNDITGTYSDVTL
-719 DYSVA
+719 
-724 VTFDGTT
+724 
-731 YKDANGKE
+731 N
-739 YTDVIEVDDGGTKK
+739 
-753 YLAFSGNYKD
+753 D
-763 ADGKTVNKDD
+763 ADGKYYDADGNQVDSGD

-781 KKFTGTA
+781 KKFSGTA
-788 AKVTVTQNTDQIMD
+788 AKVTVSQNTDQIMD

-812 KLVKTLNDLVDED
+812 KLVKTLNDLIDED
-825 TTYREYPPLTAAQ
+825 TTYREYPPLTSAQ

-850 EEKSKGGLLHRD
+850 EEKSKGGLLYRD
-862 STVQTF
+862 SNIETF

-925 KLFTDKE
+925 KLFTDKT
-932 EGLGAKLNEI
+932 EGLGTKLNDI
-942 LNQTAKISS
+942 LNQTAKVSS

-965 MGTDKNNSMYEQMK
+965 MGTDKNNTMYDQMK

-1016 SAYLAQ
+1016 SSYLAQ

>member
-44 IDKQEGIKQQL
+44 IDKQEGLKQQL
-55 EWKQEIYRDI
+55 QWKQEIYRDI

-70 SFQNKFFSYSS
+70 SFQTKFFSFSS

-86 SEAFFNAMS
+86 SDAFFNAMS

-124 TKASITSGSTVSG
+124 TKASITSGSTI
-137 TLSGKL
+137 SGKL
-143 DKAALQKLIDGQLG
+143 DGKLDSAALQKLIDGQLG
-157 TKEDYTVKFKVGDKD
+157 TKEDYTVKFKVGDKS

-178 DVFVS
+178 DVFVNDS
-183 EDGKSFTNHTAA
+183 TGTFTNYTAA
-195 DRDRLIQEKLTE
+195 DRDRLIQEKLTD
-207 AFKDTGVKATVTGG
+207 AFKDTGVKASVSGG
-221 TVKLVTEG
+221 TIKLVSEG
-229 DGRQTITVSG
+229 DNRQTITVSG
-239 DSGKLGLQR
+239 DSGKLGLQK
-248 LGLTANATSVNKTSD
+248 LGLTANATSVNKTAN

-270 KVDGTPKMEFTVT
+270 KVDGTPRMEFTVT

-296 DLMDKN
+296 DLMNADGSLKSDADIQK
-302 GALLG
+302 AL
-307 SDKIKDVLQKGL
+307 QAGL
-319 DMAHGEGQVNIKG
+319 DMAHGKGQVTARFGADG
-332 FDVATGTFDLE
+332 FELEVGT
-343 AGPGRKVD
+343 GRKVD
-351 IGGSDAAMAA
+351 IGGSDAAMAV
-361 LGMKNGQSNRI
+361 LGMKNGDSNRI

-387 QGGTFRFTI
+387 QGGSFRFTI

-402 FTEDTAIIDA
+402 FTEDTAIIDV
-412 MDIINRSDAGV
+412 MDVINRSDAGV
-423 RMVYRAQDDKFV
+423 RMIYRAQDDKFV

-443 GKQIEI
+443 GKQIVM
-449 SQEEGNF
+449 SQEEGNL

-462 SGVKTGSRMRSKALE
+462 SGIPSGGRMRSKALE
-477 AYEIPFSTDVSFDS
+477 PYEIPFSTDVAFDS
-491 TKLLATPGDTTLKD
+491 SKLNATTPGDTTLKD

-520 ETKLSDLST
+520 ETKLSDLSK
-529 ASGGIYSFDAEKTTI
+529 ASGGIYSFDADNKTI
-544 TRKVDN
+544 TRKVDG

-555 DLGLTLKDKDGKAI
+555 DIGLTLNDKDGNPI
-569 AGTTTLAELS
+569 AGTTTLADLA
-579 KVSDGLYSFADG
+579 KTSDGLYSFTGG
-591 KIMRQVDGETTLD
+591 KIMRQVDGNTTLG
-604 DLGIQLGGIPGTT
+604 DLGLRFKGLDGSTKLSDLST
-617 TLNDLTTATSGKLVY
+617 LTTEFDY
-632 EDGRIVLTQNYGTTD
+632 EDGHIILKETFEPKGDRAKEAML
-647 AVTAESLEK
+647 K
-656 LFGTDDFNNLGV
+656 LFGTDGKIEV
-668 DSGTAFQKVD
+668 GTDGGGDAFQKVD
-678 GQNAEVMVDGT
+678 GQNAIVVVDGAP
-689 LTERSSNNF
+689 TERSSNNF

-704 YDLNDITGEYSDVTK
+704 YDLNDITGTYSDVTL
-719 DYSVA
+719 
-724 VTFDGTT
+724 
-731 YKDANGKE
+731 N
-739 YTDVIEVDDGGTKK
+739 
-753 YLAFSGNYKD
+753 D
-763 ADGKTVNKDD
+763 ADGKYYDADGNVVEAKD

-781 KKFTGTA
+781 KKFSGTV
-788 AKVTVTQNTDQIMD
+788 AKVTVSQNTDQIMD

-812 KLVKTLNDLVDED
+812 KLVKTLNDLIDED
-825 TTYREYPPLTAAQ
+825 TTYREYAPLTAAQ

-850 EEKSKGGLLHRD
+850 EEKSKGGLLYRD
-862 STVQTF
+862 SNIETF

-925 KLFTDKE
+925 KLFTDKT
-932 EGLGAKLNEI
+932 EGLGTKLNDI
-942 LNQTAKISS
+942 LNQTAKVSS

-965 MGTDKNNSMYEQMK
+965 MGTDKNNTMYDQMK

-1016 SAYLAQ
+1016 SSYLAQ

>member
-44 IDKQEGIKQQL
+44 IDKQEGLKQQL
-55 EWKQEIYRDI
+55 QWKQEIYRDI

-70 SFQNKFFSYSS
+70 SFQTKFFSFSS

-86 SEAFFNAMS
+86 SDAFFNAMS

-104 ATATTSASTGSS
+104 ATATSSASTGSS

-124 TKASITSGSTVSG
+124 TKASITSGSTI
-137 TLSGKL
+137 SGKL
-143 DKAALQKLIDGQLG
+143 DGKLDSAALQKLINGQLG
-157 TKEDYTVKFKVGDKD
+157 TKEDYTVKFKVGDKS

-178 DVFVS
+178 DVFVNDS
-183 EDGKSFTNHTAA
+183 TGTFTNYTAA
-195 DRDRLIQEKLTE
+195 DRDRLIQEKLTD
-207 AFKDTGVKATVTGG
+207 AFKDTGVKASVSGG
-221 TVKLVTEG
+221 TIKLVSEG
-229 DGRQTITVSG
+229 DNRQTITVSG
-239 DSGKLGLQR
+239 DSGKLGLQK
-248 LGLTANATSVNKTSD
+248 LGLTANATSVNKTAN

-270 KVDGTPKMEFTVT
+270 KVDGTPRMEFTVT

-296 DLMDKN
+296 DLMNADGSLKSDADIQK
-302 GALLG
+302 AL
-307 SDKIKDVLQKGL
+307 QAGL
-319 DMAHGEGQVNIKG
+319 DMAHGKGQVTARFGADG
-332 FDVATGTFDLE
+332 FELEVGT
-343 AGPGRKVD
+343 GRKVD
-351 IGGSDAAMAA
+351 IGGSDAAMAV
-361 LGMKNGQSNRI
+361 LGMKNGDSNRI

-387 QGGTFRFTI
+387 QGGSFRFTI

-402 FTEDTAIIDA
+402 FTEDTAIIDV
-412 MDIINRSDAGV
+412 MDVINRSDAGV
-423 RMVYRAQDDKFV
+423 RMIYRAQDDKFV
-435 LEAKESGA
+435 MEAKESGA
-443 GKQIEI
+443 GKQIVM
-449 SQEEGNF
+449 SQEEGNL

-462 SGVKTGSRMRSKALE
+462 SGIPSGGRMRSKALE
-477 AYEIPFSTDVSFDS
+477 PYEIPFSTDVAFDS
-491 TKLLATPGDTTLKD
+491 SKLNATTPGDTTLKD

-520 ETKLSDLST
+520 ETKLSDLSK
-529 ASGGIYSFDAEKTTI
+529 ASGGIYSFDADNKTI
-544 TRKVDN
+544 TRKVDG

-555 DLGLTLKDKDGKAI
+555 DIGLTLNDKDGNPI
-569 AGTTTLAELS
+569 AGTTTLADLA
-579 KVSDGLYSFADG
+579 KTSDGLYTFTGG
-591 KIMRQVDGETTLD
+591 KIMRQVDGNTTLG
-604 DLGIQLGGIPGTT
+604 DLGLRFKGLDGSTKLSDLST
-617 TLNDLTTATSGKLVY
+617 LTTEFDY
-632 EDGRIVLTQNYGTTD
+632 EDGHIILKETFEPKGDRAKEAML
-647 AVTAESLEK
+647 K
-656 LFGTDDFNNLGV
+656 LFGTDGKIEV
-668 DSGTAFQKVD
+668 GTDGGGDAFQKVD
-678 GQNAEVMVDGT
+678 GQNAIVVVDGAP
-689 LTERSSNNF
+689 TERSSNNF

-704 YDLNDITGEYSDVTK
+704 YDLNDITGTYSDVTL
-719 DYSVA
+719 
-724 VTFDGTT
+724 
-731 YKDANGKE
+731 N
-739 YTDVIEVDDGGTKK
+739 
-753 YLAFSGNYKD
+753 D
-763 ADGKTVNKDD
+763 ADGKYYDADGNVVEAKD

-781 KKFTGTA
+781 KKFSGTV
-788 AKVTVTQNTDQIMD
+788 AKVTVSQNTDQIMD

-812 KLVKTLNDLVDED
+812 KLVKTLNDLIDED
-825 TTYREYPPLTAAQ
+825 TTYREYPPLTSAQ

-850 EEKSKGGLLHRD
+850 EEKSKGGLLYRD
-862 STVQTF
+862 SNIETF

-925 KLFTDKE
+925 KLFTDKT
-932 EGLGAKLNEI
+932 EGLGTKLNDI
-942 LNQTAKISS
+942 LNQTAKVSS

-965 MGTDKNNSMYEQMK
+965 MGTDKNNTMYDQMK

-1016 SAYLAQ
+1016 SSYLAQ

>member
-44 IDKQEGIKQQL
+44 IDKQEGLKQQL
-55 EWKQEIYRDI
+55 QWKQEIYRDI

-70 SFQNKFFSYSS
+70 SFQTKFFSFSS

-86 SEAFFNAMS
+86 SDAFFNAMS

-124 TKASITSGSTVSG
+124 TKASITSGSTI
-137 TLSGKL
+137 SGKL
-143 DKAALQKLIDGQLG
+143 DGKLDSAALQKLIDGQLG
-157 TKEDYTVKFKVGDKD
+157 TKEDYTVKFKVGDKS

-178 DVFVS
+178 DVFVNDS
-183 EDGKSFTNHTAA
+183 TGTFTKHTAA
-195 DRDRLIQEKLTE
+195 VRDRLIQEKLTD
-207 AFKDTGVKATVTGG
+207 AFKDTGVKASVSGG
-221 TVKLVTEG
+221 TIKLVTEG
-229 DGRQTITVSG
+229 DNRQTITVSG
-239 DSGKLGLQR
+239 DSGKLGLQK
-248 LGLTANATSVNKTSD
+248 LGLTANATSVNKTAN

-270 KVDGTPKMEFTVT
+270 KVDGTPRMEFTVT

-296 DLMDKN
+296 DLMNADGSLKSDADIQK
-302 GALLG
+302 AL
-307 SDKIKDVLQKGL
+307 QAGL
-319 DMAHGEGQVNIKG
+319 DMAHGKDQVKAEFNTT
-332 FDVATGTFDLE
+332 TGTFELVVKN
-343 AGPGRKVD
+343 GRKVD
-351 IGGSDAAMAA
+351 IGGGDAAMAV
-361 LGMKNGQSNRI
+361 LGMKNGDSNRI

-387 QGGTFRFTI
+387 QGGSFRFTI

-402 FTEDTAIIDA
+402 FTEDTAIIDV
-412 MDIINRSDAGV
+412 MDVINRSDAGV
-423 RMVYRAQDDKFV
+423 RMIYRAQDDKFV

-443 GKQIEI
+443 GKQIVM
-449 SQEEGNF
+449 SQEEGNL

-462 SGVKTGSRMRSKALE
+462 SGIPSGKQMRSKALE
-477 AYEIPFSTDVSFDS
+477 PYEIPFSTDVAFDS
-491 TKLLATPGDTTLKD
+491 SKLNATTPGDTTLKD

-520 ETKLSDLST
+520 ETKLSDLSK
-529 ASGGIYSFDAEKTTI
+529 ASGGIYSFDADNKTI
-544 TRKVDN
+544 TRKVDG

-555 DLGLTLKDKDGKAI
+555 DIGLTLNDKDGNPI
-569 AGTTTLAELS
+569 AGTTTLADLA
-579 KVSDGLYSFADG
+579 KTSDGLYTFTGG
-591 KIMRQVDGETTLD
+591 KIMRQVDGNTTLKD
-604 DLGIQLGGIPGTT
+604 IGIQLGGIPDNT
-617 TLNDLTTATSGKLVY
+617 TLDGLKTKTNGKLVY
-632 EDGRIVLTQNYGTTD
+632 EDGHIVLTRNYGNAGPVTT
-647 AVTAESLEK
+647 ENLEK
-656 LFGTDDFNNLGV
+656 LFGTSDFNSLGT
-668 DSGTAFQKVD
+668 DGGGDAFQQVD
-678 GQNAEVMVDGT
+678 GQNAIVVVDGAP
-689 LTERSSNNF
+689 TERSSNNF

-704 YDLNDITGEYSDVTK
+704 YDLNDITGSYS
-719 DYSVA
+719 A
-724 VTFDGTT
+724 VTETAPGS
-731 YKDANGKE
+731 GE
-739 YTDVIEVDDGGTKK
+739 YV
-753 YLAFSGNYKD
+753 D
-763 ADGKTVNKDD
+763 ADGNKVDPGD

-781 KKFTGTA
+781 QKFTGTA
-788 AKVTVTQNTDQIMD
+788 AKVTVSQNTDQIMD

-812 KLVKTLNDLVDED
+812 KLVKTLNDLIDED
-825 TTYREYPPLTAAQ
+825 TTYREYPPLTSAQ

-850 EEKSKGGLLHRD
+850 EEKSKGGLLYRD
-862 STVQTF
+862 SNIETF

-925 KLFTDKE
+925 KLFTDKT
-932 EGLGAKLNEI
+932 EGLGTKLNDI
-942 LNQTAKISS
+942 LNQTAKVSS

-965 MGTDKNNSMYEQMK
+965 MGTDKNNTMYDQMK

-1016 SAYLAQ
+1016 SSYLAQ

>member
-44 IDKQEGIKQQL
+44 IDKQEGLKQQL
-55 EWKQEIYRDI
+55 QWKQEIYRDI

-70 SFQNKFFSYSS
+70 SFQTKFFSFSS

-86 SEAFFNAMS
+86 SDAFFNAMS

-104 ATATTSASTGSS
+104 ATATSSASTGSS

-124 TKASITSGSTVSG
+124 TKASITSGSTI
-137 TLSGKL
+137 SGKL
-143 DKAALQKLIDGQLG
+143 DGKLDSAALQKLIDGQLG
-157 TKEDYTVKFKVGDKD
+157 TKEDYTVKFKVGDKS

-178 DVFVS
+178 DVFVNDS
-183 EDGKSFTNHTAA
+183 TGTFTNYTAA
-195 DRDRLIQEKLTE
+195 DRDRLIQEKLTD
-207 AFKDTGVKATVTGG
+207 AFKDTGVKASVSGG
-221 TVKLVTEG
+221 TIKLVSEG
-229 DGRQTITVSG
+229 DNRQTITVSG
-239 DSGKLGLQR
+239 DSGKLGLQK
-248 LGLTANATSVNKTSD
+248 LGLTANATSVNKTAN

-270 KVDGTPKMEFTVT
+270 KVDGTPRMEFTVT

-296 DLMDKN
+296 DLMNADGSLKSDADIQK
-302 GALLG
+302 AL
-307 SDKIKDVLQKGL
+307 QAGL
-319 DMAHGEGQVNIKG
+319 DMAHGKGQVTARFGADG
-332 FDVATGTFDLE
+332 FELEVGT
-343 AGPGRKVD
+343 GRKVD
-351 IGGSDAAMAA
+351 IGGSDAAMAV
-361 LGMKNGQSNRI
+361 LGMKNGDSNRI

-387 QGGTFRFTI
+387 QGGSFRFTI

-402 FTEDTAIIDA
+402 FTEDTAIIDV
-412 MDIINRSDAGV
+412 MDVINRSDAGV
-423 RMVYRAQDDKFV
+423 RMIYRAQDDKFV

-443 GKQIEI
+443 GKQIVM
-449 SQEEGNF
+449 SQEEGNL

-462 SGVKTGSRMRSKALE
+462 SGIPSGGRMRSKALE
-477 AYEIPFSTDVSFDS
+477 PYEIPFSTDVAFDS
-491 TKLLATPGDTTLKD
+491 SKLNATTPGDTTLKD

-520 ETKLSDLST
+520 ETKLSDLSK
-529 ASGGIYSFDAEKTTI
+529 ASGGIYSFDADNKTI
-544 TRKVDN
+544 TRKVDG

-555 DLGLTLKDKDGKAI
+555 DIGLTLNDKDGNPI
-569 AGTTTLAELS
+569 AGTTTLADLA
-579 KVSDGLYSFADG
+579 KTSDGLYTFTGG
-591 KIMRQVDGETTLD
+591 KIMRQVDGNTTLG
-604 DLGIQLGGIPGTT
+604 DLGLRFKGLDGSTKLSDLST
-617 TLNDLTTATSGKLVY
+617 LTTEFDY
-632 EDGRIVLTQNYGTTD
+632 EDGHIILKETFEPKGDRAKEAML
-647 AVTAESLEK
+647 K
-656 LFGTDDFNNLGV
+656 LFGTDGKIEV
-668 DSGTAFQKVD
+668 GTDGGGDAFQKVD
-678 GQNAEVMVDGT
+678 GQNAIVVVDGAQ
-689 LTERSSNNF
+689 TERSSNNF

-704 YDLNDITGEYSDVTK
+704 YDLNDITGTYSDVTL
-719 DYSVA
+719 
-724 VTFDGTT
+724 
-731 YKDANGKE
+731 N
-739 YTDVIEVDDGGTKK
+739 
-753 YLAFSGNYKD
+753 D
-763 ADGKTVNKDD
+763 ADGKYYDADGNVVEAKD

-781 KKFTGTA
+781 KKFSGTV
-788 AKVTVTQNTDQIMD
+788 AKVTVSQNTDQIMD

-812 KLVKTLNDLVDED
+812 KLVKTLNDLIDED
-825 TTYREYPPLTAAQ
+825 TTYREYPPLTSAQ

-850 EEKSKGGLLHRD
+850 EEKSKGGLLYRD
-862 STVQTF
+862 SNIETF

-925 KLFTDKE
+925 KLFTDKT
-932 EGLGAKLNEI
+932 EGLGTKLNDI
-942 LNQTAKISS
+942 LNQTAKVSS
-951 SSPGT
+951 SNPGT

-965 MGTDKNNSMYEQMK
+965 MGTDKNNTMYDQMK

-1016 SAYLAQ
+1016 SSYLAQ

>member
-207 AFKDTGVKATVTGG
+207 AFKDTGVKATVSGG

-248 LGLTANATSVNKTSD
+248 LGLTANATSVNKTAN

-296 DLMDKN
+296 DLMDKK

-351 IGGSDAAMAA
+351 IGGGDAAMAA

-402 FTEDTAIIDA
+402 FTEDIAIIDA

-491 TKLLATPGDTTLKD
+491 SKLLATPGDTTLKD

-544 TRKVDN
+544 SRKVDGE
-550 KLTLA
+550 LTLA
-555 DLGLTLKDKDGKAI
+555 DLGLTLKDKDGNAI

-579 KVSDGLYSFADG
+579 KVSDGLYSFTDG
-591 KIMRQVDGETTLD
+591 KIMRKADGATTLD
-604 DLGIQLGGIPGTT
+604 DLGIKLGGIPGDT
-617 TLNDLTTATSGKLVY
+617 TLDGLKAKTNGKLVY
-632 EDGRIVLTQNYGTTD
+632 EDGRIVLTRNYGNAGPVTT
-647 AVTAESLEK
+647 ENLKK
-656 LFGTDDFNNLGV
+656 LFGTDDFNSLGV
-668 DSGTAFQKVD
+668 DSGGAAFQNVK
-678 GQNAEVMVDGT
+678 GQNAEVKVDGT

-719 DYSVA
+719 NGDDY
-724 VTFDGTT
+724 
-731 YKDANGKE
+731 Y
-739 YTDVIEVDDGGTKK
+739 
-753 YLAFSGNYKD
+753 D
-763 ADGKTVNKDD
+763 ADGNKVDPND

-862 STVQTF
+862 STIQTF

-895 TWEQKGQLTFGTD
+895 TWEQKGQLTFGTN
-908 GEAKLRQLL
+908 GETKLRQLL

-979 AIDDKIA
+979 AIDNKIA

>member
-44 IDKQEGIKQQL
+44 IDKQEGLKQQL
-55 EWKQEIYRDI
+55 QWKQEIYRDI

-70 SFQNKFFSYSS
+70 SFQTKFFSFSS

-86 SEAFFNAMS
+86 SDAFFNAMS

-104 ATATTSASTGSS
+104 ATATSSASTGSS

-124 TKASITSGSTVSG
+124 TKASITSGSTI
-137 TLSGKL
+137 SGKL
-143 DKAALQKLIDGQLG
+143 DGKLDSAALQKLIDGQLG
-157 TKEDYTVKFKVGDKD
+157 TKEDYTVKFKVGDKS

-178 DVFVS
+178 DVFVNDS
-183 EDGKSFTNHTAA
+183 TGTFTNYTAA
-195 DRDRLIQEKLTE
+195 DRDRLIQEKLTD
-207 AFKDTGVKATVTGG
+207 AFKDTGVKASVSGG
-221 TVKLVTEG
+221 TIKLVSEG
-229 DGRQTITVSG
+229 DNRQTITVSG
-239 DSGKLGLQR
+239 DSGKLGLQK
-248 LGLTANATSVNKTSD
+248 LGLTANATSVNKTAN

-270 KVDGTPKMEFTVT
+270 KVDGTPRMEFTVT

-296 DLMDKN
+296 DLMNADGSLKSDADIQK
-302 GALLG
+302 AL
-307 SDKIKDVLQKGL
+307 QAGL
-319 DMAHGEGQVNIKG
+319 DMAHGKGQVTARFGADG
-332 FDVATGTFDLE
+332 FELEVGT
-343 AGPGRKVD
+343 GRKVD
-351 IGGSDAAMAA
+351 IGGSDAAMAV
-361 LGMKNGQSNRI
+361 LGMKNGDSNRI

-387 QGGTFRFTI
+387 QGGSFRFTI

-402 FTEDTAIIDA
+402 FTEDTAIIDV
-412 MDIINRSDAGV
+412 MDVINRSDAGV
-423 RMVYRAQDDKFV
+423 RMIYRAQDDKFV
-435 LEAKESGA
+435 MEAKESGA
-443 GKQIEI
+443 GKQIVM
-449 SQEEGNF
+449 SQEEGNL

-462 SGVKTGSRMRSKALE
+462 SGIPSGGRMRSKTLE
-477 AYEIPFSTDVSFDS
+477 PYEIPFSTDVAFDS
-491 TKLLATPGDTTLKD
+491 SKLNATTPGDTTLKD

-520 ETKLSDLST
+520 ETKLSDLSK
-529 ASGGIYSFDAEKTTI
+529 ASGGIYSFDADNKTI
-544 TRKVDN
+544 TRKVDG

-555 DLGLTLKDKDGKAI
+555 DIGLTLNDKDGNPI
-569 AGTTTLAELS
+569 AGTTTLADLA
-579 KVSDGLYSFADG
+579 KTSDGLYSFTGG
-591 KIMRQVDGETTLD
+591 KIMRQVDGNTTLG
-604 DLGIQLGGIPGTT
+604 DLGLRFKGLDGSTKLSDLST
-617 TLNDLTTATSGKLVY
+617 LTTEFDY
-632 EDGRIVLTQNYGTTD
+632 EDGHIILKETFEPKGDRAKEAML
-647 AVTAESLEK
+647 K
-656 LFGTDDFNNLGV
+656 LFGTDGKIEV
-668 DSGTAFQKVD
+668 GTDGGGDAFQKVD
-678 GQNAEVMVDGT
+678 GQNAIVVVDGAQ
-689 LTERSSNNF
+689 TERSSNNF

-704 YDLNDITGEYSDVTK
+704 YDLNDITGTYSDVTL
-719 DYSVA
+719 
-724 VTFDGTT
+724 
-731 YKDANGKE
+731 N
-739 YTDVIEVDDGGTKK
+739 
-753 YLAFSGNYKD
+753 D
-763 ADGKTVNKDD
+763 ADGKYYDADGNVVEAKD

-781 KKFTGTA
+781 KKFSGTV
-788 AKVTVTQNTDQIMD
+788 AKVTVSQNTDQIMD

-812 KLVKTLNDLVDED
+812 KLVKTLNDLIDED
-825 TTYREYPPLTAAQ
+825 TTYREYAPLTSAQ

-850 EEKSKGGLLHRD
+850 EEKSKGGLLYRD
-862 STVQTF
+862 SNIETF

-925 KLFTDKE
+925 KLFTDKT
-932 EGLGAKLNEI
+932 EGLGTKLNDI
-942 LNQTAKISS
+942 LNQTAKVSS

-965 MGTDKNNSMYEQMK
+965 MGTDKNNTMYDQMK

-1016 SAYLAQ
+1016 SSYLAQ

>member
-44 IDKQEGIKQQL
+44 IDKQEGLKQQL
-55 EWKQEIYRDI
+55 QWKQEIYRDI

-70 SFQNKFFSYSS
+70 SFQTKFFSFSS

-86 SEAFFNAMS
+86 SDAFFNAMS

-124 TKASITSGSTVSG
+124 TKASITSGSTI
-137 TLSGKL
+137 SGKL
-143 DKAALQKLIDGQLG
+143 DGKLDSAALQKLIDGQLG
-157 TKEDYTVKFKVGDKD
+157 TKEDYTVKFKVGDKS

-178 DVFVS
+178 DVFVNDS
-183 EDGKSFTNHTAA
+183 TGTFTNYTAA
-195 DRDRLIQEKLTE
+195 DRDRLIQEKLTD
-207 AFKDTGVKATVTGG
+207 AFKDTGVKASVSGG
-221 TVKLVTEG
+221 TIKLVSEG
-229 DGRQTITVSG
+229 DNRQTITVSG
-239 DSGKLGLQR
+239 DSGKLGLQK
-248 LGLTANATSVNKTSD
+248 LGLTANATSVNKTAN

-270 KVDGTPKMEFTVT
+270 KVDGTPRMEFTVT

-296 DLMDKN
+296 DLMNADGSLKSDADIQK
-302 GALLG
+302 AL
-307 SDKIKDVLQKGL
+307 QAGL
-319 DMAHGEGQVNIKG
+319 DMAHGKGQVTARFGADG
-332 FDVATGTFDLE
+332 FELEVGT
-343 AGPGRKVD
+343 GRKVD
-351 IGGSDAAMAA
+351 IGGSDAAMAV
-361 LGMKNGQSNRI
+361 LGMKNGDSNRI

-387 QGGTFRFTI
+387 QGGSFRFTI

-402 FTEDTAIIDA
+402 FTEDTAIIDV
-412 MDIINRSDAGV
+412 MDVINRSDAGV
-423 RMVYRAQDDKFV
+423 RMIYRAQDDKFV
-435 LEAKESGA
+435 MEAKESGA
-443 GKQIEI
+443 GKQIVM
-449 SQEEGNF
+449 SQEEGNL

-462 SGVKTGSRMRSKALE
+462 SGIPSGGRMRSKALE
-477 AYEIPFSTDVSFDS
+477 PYEIPFSTDVAFDS
-491 TKLLATPGDTTLKD
+491 SKLNATTPGDTTLKD

-520 ETKLSDLST
+520 ETKLSDLSK
-529 ASGGIYSFDAEKTTI
+529 ASGGIYSFDADNKTI
-544 TRKVDN
+544 TRKVDG

-555 DLGLTLKDKDGKAI
+555 DIGLTLNDKDGNPI
-569 AGTTTLAELS
+569 AGTTTLADLA
-579 KVSDGLYSFADG
+579 KTSDGLYTFTGG
-591 KIMRQVDGETTLD
+591 KIMRQVDGNTTLKD
-604 DLGIQLGGIPGTT
+604 IGIQLGGIPDNT
-617 TLNDLTTATSGKLVY
+617 TLDGLKTKTNGKLVY
-632 EDGRIVLTQNYGTTD
+632 EDGHIVLTRNYGNAGPVTT
-647 AVTAESLEK
+647 ENLEK
-656 LFGTDDFNNLGV
+656 LFGTSDFNSLGT
-668 DSGTAFQKVD
+668 DGGGDAFQKVD
-678 GQNAEVMVDGT
+678 GQNAIVVVDGAP
-689 LTERSSNNF
+689 TERSSNNF

-704 YDLNDITGEYSDVTK
+704 YDLNDITGSYSDVTL
-719 DYSVA
+719 
-724 VTFDGTT
+724 
-731 YKDANGKE
+731 N
-739 YTDVIEVDDGGTKK
+739 
-753 YLAFSGNYKD
+753 D
-763 ADGKTVNKDD
+763 ADGKYYDADGNVVEAKD

-781 KKFTGTA
+781 KKFSGTV
-788 AKVTVTQNTDQIMD
+788 AKVTVSQNTDQIMD

-812 KLVKTLNDLVDED
+812 KLVKTLNDLIDED
-825 TTYREYPPLTAAQ
+825 TTYREYPPLTSAQ

-850 EEKSKGGLLHRD
+850 EEKSKGGLLYRD
-862 STVQTF
+862 SNIETF

-925 KLFTDKE
+925 KLFTDKT
-932 EGLGAKLNEI
+932 EGLGTKLNDI
-942 LNQTAKISS
+942 LNQTAKVSS

-965 MGTDKNNSMYEQMK
+965 MGTDKNNTMYDQMK

-1016 SAYLAQ
+1016 SSYLAQ

>member
-44 IDKQEGIKQQL
+44 IDKQEGLKQQL
-55 EWKQEIYRDI
+55 QWKQEIYRDI

-70 SFQNKFFSYSS
+70 SFQTKFFSFSS

-86 SEAFFNAMS
+86 SDAFFNAMS

-124 TKASITSGSTVSG
+124 TKASITSGSTI
-137 TLSGKL
+137 SGKL
-143 DKAALQKLIDGQLG
+143 DGKLDSAALQKLIDGQLG
-157 TKEDYTVKFKVGDKD
+157 TKEDYTVKFKVGDKS

-178 DVFVS
+178 DVFVNDS
-183 EDGKSFTNHTAA
+183 TGTFTKHTAA
-195 DRDRLIQEKLTE
+195 VRDRLIQEKLTD
-207 AFKDTGVKATVTGG
+207 AFKDTGVKASVSGG
-221 TVKLVTEG
+221 TIKLVTEG
-229 DGRQTITVSG
+229 DGRKTITVSG
-239 DSGKLGLQR
+239 DSGKLGLQK
-248 LGLTANATSVNKTSD
+248 LGLTANATSVNKTAN

-270 KVDGTPKMEFTVT
+270 KVDGTPRMEFTVT

-296 DLMDKN
+296 DLMNTDGSLKSDTDIQK
-302 GALLG
+302 AL
-307 SDKIKDVLQKGL
+307 QAGL
-319 DMAHGEGQVNIKG
+319 DMAHGKDQVKAEFNTT
-332 FDVATGTFDLE
+332 TGTFELVVKN
-343 AGPGRKVD
+343 GRKVD
-351 IGGSDAAMAA
+351 IGGSDAAMAV
-361 LGMKNGQSNRI
+361 LGMKNGDSNRI

-387 QGGTFRFTI
+387 QGGSFRFTI

-402 FTEDTAIIDA
+402 FTEDTAIIDV
-412 MDIINRSDAGV
+412 MDVINRSDAGV
-423 RMVYRAQDDKFV
+423 RMIYRAQDDKFV

-443 GKQIEI
+443 GKQIVM
-449 SQEEGNF
+449 SQEEGNL

-462 SGVKTGSRMRSKALE
+462 SGIPSGKLMRSKALE
-477 AYEIPFSTDVSFDS
+477 PYEIPFSTDVAFDS
-491 TKLLATPGDTTLKD
+491 SKLNATTPGDTTLKD

-520 ETKLSDLST
+520 ETKLSDLSK
-529 ASGGIYSFDAEKTTI
+529 ASGGIYSFDADNKTI
-544 TRKVDN
+544 TRKVDG

-555 DLGLTLKDKDGKAI
+555 DIGLTLNDKDGNPI
-569 AGTTTLAELS
+569 AGTTTLADLA
-579 KVSDGLYSFADG
+579 KTSDGLYTFTGG
-591 KIMRQVDGETTLD
+591 KIMRQVDGNTTLG
-604 DLGIQLGGIPGTT
+604 DLGLRFKGLDGSTKLSDLST
-617 TLNDLTTATSGKLVY
+617 LTTEFDY
-632 EDGRIVLTQNYGTTD
+632 EDGHIILKETFEPKGDRAKEAML
-647 AVTAESLEK
+647 K
-656 LFGTDDFNNLGV
+656 LFGTDGKIEV
-668 DSGTAFQKVD
+668 GTDGGGGAFQQVD
-678 GQNAEVMVDGT
+678 GQNAIVVVDGAP
-689 LTERSSNNF
+689 TERSSNNF

-704 YDLNDITGEYSDVTK
+704 YDLNDITGSYS
-719 DYSVA
+719 A
-724 VTFDGTT
+724 VTETAPGS
-731 YKDANGKE
+731 GE
-739 YTDVIEVDDGGTKK
+739 YV
-753 YLAFSGNYKD
+753 D
-763 ADGKTVNKDD
+763 ADGNKVDPGD

-781 KKFTGTA
+781 QKFTGTA
-788 AKVTVTQNTDQIMD
+788 AKVTVSQNTDQIMD

-812 KLVKTLNDLVDED
+812 KLVKTLNDLIDED
-825 TTYREYPPLTAAQ
+825 TTYREYPPLTSAQ

-850 EEKSKGGLLHRD
+850 EEKSKGGLLYRD
-862 STVQTF
+862 SNIETF

-925 KLFTDKE
+925 KLFTDKT
-932 EGLGAKLNEI
+932 EGLGTKLNDI
-942 LNQTAKISS
+942 LNQTAKVSS

-965 MGTDKNNSMYEQMK
+965 MGTDKNNTMYDQMK

-1016 SAYLAQ
+1016 SSYLAQ

>member
-95 AISSSSAFK
+95 ALSSSSAFK

-183 EDGKSFTNHTAA
+183 KDGKSFTNHTAA

-248 LGLTANATSVNKTSD
+248 LGLTANANSVNKTSD

-296 DLMDKN
+296 DLMDEN
-302 GALLG
+302 GVLLD
-307 SDKIKDVLQKGL
+307 SDKIKKALQKGL
-319 DMAHGEGQVNIKG
+319 DAAHGKGQVNIKD
-332 FDVATGTFDLE
+332 FDVATGSFTLE

-351 IGGSDAAMAA
+351 IGGGDAAMAA

-402 FTEDTAIIDA
+402 FTEDIAIIDA

-555 DLGLTLKDKDGKAI
+555 DLGLTLKDKDGNAI

-579 KVSDGLYSFADG
+579 KVSDGLYSFTDG
-591 KIMRQVDGETTLD
+591 KIMRKVDGETTLG
-604 DLGIQLGGIPGTT
+604 DLGLRFKGLDASTKLSELST
-617 TLNDLTTATSGKLVY
+617 LTTEFDY
-632 EDGRIVLTQNYGTTD
+632 EDGRIILK
-647 AVTAESLEK
+647 ESFEPKGDRAKEAMLK
-656 LFGTDDFNNLGV
+656 LFGTDEKIELGV
-668 DSGTAFQKVD
+668 DSGGAAFQNVK
-678 GQNAEVMVDGT
+678 GQNAEVKVDGT

-704 YDLNDITGEYSDVTK
+704 YDLNDITGSYSDDVVITGPGVTGNK
-719 DYSVA
+719 LPDGY
-724 VTFDGTT
+724 TFRAGQVYDENGNEVSGFSFTTADGTT
-731 YKDANGKE
+731 IDPN
-739 YTDVIEVDDGGTKK
+739 
-753 YLAFSGNYKD
+753 
-763 ADGKTVNKDD
+763 D

-979 AIDDKIA
+979 AIDNKIA

>member
-39 GTQSK
+39 GTQTK
-44 IDKQEGIKQQL
+44 IDKQEGLKQQL

-86 SEAFFNAMS
+86 SETFFNAMS
-95 AISSSSAFK
+95 AVSSSGAFK
-104 ATATTSASTGSS
+104 ATATSSASTGSS

-137 TLSGKL
+137 TLGGKL

-157 TKEDYTVKFKVGDKD
+157 TAEDYTVKFKVGDKN

-178 DVFVS
+178 DVFV
-183 EDGKSFTNHTAA
+183 DDAKGTFTNYTAA

-207 AFKDTGVKATVTGG
+207 AFKDTGVKATVSGG
-221 TVKLVTEG
+221 TVKLLTQG

-248 LGLTANATSVNKTSD
+248 LGLTANANSVNKTSD

-270 KVDGTPKMEFTVT
+270 KVDGTPKMEFAVT

-302 GALLG
+302 GALLD
-307 SDKIKDVLQKGL
+307 SDKIKEALQKGL
-319 DMAHGEGQVNIKG
+319 DMAHGKGQVNIKD
-332 FDVATGTFDLE
+332 FDAATGSFTLE

-351 IGGSDAAMAA
+351 IGGGDAAMAA
-361 LGMKNGQSNRI
+361 LGTKNGQSNRI
-372 TLGSKLGDLNLGTKL
+372 TLGTKLGDLNLGTKL
-387 QGGTFRFTI
+387 QGSTFRFTI

-402 FTEDTAIIDA
+402 FTEDTAIIDV
-412 MDIINRSDAGV
+412 MDVINRSDAGV

-443 GKQIEI
+443 GKQIEM

-462 SGVKTGSRMRSKALE
+462 AGVPSGGRMRSKALE
-477 AYEIPFSTDVSFDS
+477 PYEVGFSNEVAFDAS
-491 TKLLATPGDTTLKD
+491 KLDATTPGDTTLD
-505 LGLTLKDKDGKDIPE
+505 ALGLTLKDKNGKDIPGT
-520 ETKLSDLST
+520 TKLSELSN
-529 ASGGIYSFDAEKTTI
+529 ASGGAYSFDADKTTI
-544 TRKVDN
+544 TRQVDG
-550 KLTLA
+550 KTTTLA
-555 DLGLTLKDKDGKAI
+555 DLGLTLKDKDGNAI
-569 AGTTTLAELS
+569 AGDTKLDDLA
-579 KVSDGLYSFADG
+579 KVSDGMYSFADG
-591 KIMRQVDGETTLD
+591 KIMRQADGDTTLD

-617 TLNDLTTATSGKLVY
+617 TLDDLKTKTGGKLVY
-632 EDGRIVLTQNYGTTD
+632 EDGRIVLTRNYGGAGPVTT
-647 AVTAESLEK
+647 ENLEK
-656 LFGTDDFNNLGV
+656 LFGTKEFNSLGA
-668 DSGTAFQKVD
+668 DTGTAFKKVD

-689 LTERSSNNF
+689 KTERSSNNF

-719 DYSVA
+719 NGDDY
-724 VTFDGTT
+724 
-731 YKDANGKE
+731 Y
-739 YTDVIEVDDGGTKK
+739 
-753 YLAFSGNYKD
+753 D
-763 ADGKTVNKDD
+763 ADGNKVDPAD

-781 KKFTGTA
+781 KKFTGTT

-812 KLVKTLNDLVDED
+812 KLVKTLNDLIDED
-825 TTYREYPPLTAAQ
+825 TTYREYAPLTAAQ

-862 STVQTF
+862 STIQTF

-932 EGLGAKLNEI
+932 EGLGVKLNEI
-942 LNQTAKISS
+942 INQTAKVSS
-951 SSPGT
+951 SNPGT

-965 MGTDKNNSMYEQMK
+965 MGTDKNNSIYEQMK
-979 AIDDKIA
+979 AIDNKIA
-986 ALKRTYEAEKTRYW
+986 ALKKTYEAEKTRYW

-1016 SAYLAQ
+1016 SSYLAQ

>member
-44 IDKQEGIKQQL
+44 IDKQEGLKQQL
-55 EWKQEIYRDI
+55 QWKQEIYRDI

-70 SFQNKFFSYSS
+70 SFQTKFFSFSS

-86 SEAFFNAMS
+86 SDAFFNAMS

-124 TKASITSGSTVSG
+124 TKASITSGSTI
-137 TLSGKL
+137 SGKL
-143 DKAALQKLIDGQLG
+143 DGKLDSAALQKLIDGQLG
-157 TKEDYTVKFKVGDKD
+157 TKEDYTVKFKVGDKS

-178 DVFVS
+178 DVFVNDS
-183 EDGKSFTNHTAA
+183 TGTFTNYTAA
-195 DRDRLIQEKLTE
+195 DRDRLIQEKLTD
-207 AFKDTGVKATVTGG
+207 AFKDTGVKASVSGG
-221 TVKLVTEG
+221 TIKLVSEG
-229 DGRQTITVSG
+229 DNRQTITVSG
-239 DSGKLGLQR
+239 DSGKLGLQK
-248 LGLTANATSVNKTSD
+248 LGLTANATSVNKTAN

-296 DLMDKN
+296 DLMNADGSLKSDADIQK
-302 GALLG
+302 AL
-307 SDKIKDVLQKGL
+307 QAGL
-319 DMAHGEGQVNIKG
+319 DMAHGKGQVTARFGADG
-332 FDVATGTFDLE
+332 FELEVGT
-343 AGPGRKVD
+343 GRKVD
-351 IGGSDAAMAA
+351 IGGSDAAMAV
-361 LGMKNGQSNRI
+361 LGMKNGDSNRI

-387 QGGTFRFTI
+387 QGGSFRFTI

-402 FTEDTAIIDA
+402 FTEDTAIIDV
-412 MDIINRSDAGV
+412 MDVINRSDAGV
-423 RMVYRAQDDKFV
+423 RMIYRAQDDKFV
-435 LEAKESGA
+435 MEAKESGA
-443 GKQIEI
+443 GKQIVM
-449 SQEEGNF
+449 SQEEGNL

-462 SGVKTGSRMRSKALE
+462 SGIPSGGRMRSKALE
-477 AYEIPFSTDVSFDS
+477 PYEIPFSTDVAFDS
-491 TKLLATPGDTTLKD
+491 SKLNATTPGDTTLKD

-520 ETKLSDLST
+520 ETKLSDLSKV
-529 ASGGIYSFDAEKTTI
+529 SGGIYSFDADNKTI
-544 TRKVDN
+544 TRKVDG

-555 DLGLTLKDKDGKAI
+555 DIGLTLNDKDGNPI
-569 AGTTTLAELS
+569 AGTTTLADLA
-579 KVSDGLYSFADG
+579 KTSDGLYTFTGG
-591 KIMRQVDGETTLD
+591 KIMRQVDGNTTLG
-604 DLGIQLGGIPGTT
+604 DLGLRFKGLDGSTKLSDLST
-617 TLNDLTTATSGKLVY
+617 LTTEFDY
-632 EDGRIVLTQNYGTTD
+632 EDGHIILKETFEPKGDRAKEAML
-647 AVTAESLEK
+647 K
-656 LFGTDDFNNLGV
+656 LFGTDGKIEV
-668 DSGTAFQKVD
+668 GTDGGGDAFQQVD
-678 GQNAEVMVDGT
+678 GQNAIVVVDGAQ
-689 LTERSSNNF
+689 TERSSNNF

-704 YDLNDITGEYSDVTK
+704 YDLNDITGTYSDVTL
-719 DYSVA
+719 
-724 VTFDGTT
+724 
-731 YKDANGKE
+731 N
-739 YTDVIEVDDGGTKK
+739 
-753 YLAFSGNYKD
+753 D
-763 ADGKTVNKDD
+763 ADGKYYDADGNVVEAKD

-781 KKFTGTA
+781 KKFTGTV
-788 AKVTVTQNTDQIMD
+788 AKVTVSQNTDQIMD

-812 KLVKTLNDLVDED
+812 KLVKTLNDLIDED
-825 TTYREYPPLTAAQ
+825 TTYREYPPLTSAQ

-850 EEKSKGGLLHRD
+850 EEKSKGGLLYRD
-862 STVQTF
+862 SNIETF

-925 KLFTDKE
+925 KLFTDKT
-932 EGLGAKLNEI
+932 EGLGTKLNDI
-942 LNQTAKISS
+942 LNQTAKVSS

-965 MGTDKNNSMYEQMK
+965 MGTDKNNTMYDQMK

-1016 SAYLAQ
+1016 SSYLAQ